1 MYVVVKISFF
11 YVGFHAPY
19 AGEKKVSGKNL
30 TGISEKYF
38 QKGTFAA
45 GKSAFFCTLGKAS
58 AFRIKKQYLPASEDL
73 SHPIFRDGA

>member
-11 YVGFHAPY
+11 YIGFHAPY

-38 QKGTFAA
+38 QKG
-45 GKSAFFCTLGKAS
+45 
-58 AFRIKKQYLPASEDL
+58 IM
-73 SHPIFRDGA
+73 IGAVKG

>member
-45 GKSAFFCTLGKAS
+45 GKSAFFCTLSG
-58 AFRIKKQYLPASEDL
+58 RIQDQKQYLPASEDL

>member
-58 AFRIKKQYLPASEDL
+58 AFRIKSNISASEDL

>member
-11 YVGFHAPY
+11 YVGFHAPH
-19 AGEKKVSGKNL
+19 AGEKKVSWKNL

-45 GKSAFFCTLGKAS
+45 GKSAFFCTLGKAVS
-58 AFRIKKQYLPASEDL
+58 YTHLDVYKRQVQDI
-73 SHPIFRDGA
+73 I